1 MQIQTVSDQKRGCG
15 WRKPGGAYLR
25 FDGELSD
32 CGMFPIY
39 LTACPCC
46 GEGIKPSRSPR
57 WIEAKLIQKPCSKK
71 LSCTGCGPAKLSPE
85 EKVLLIFV
93 GTAHYPTPEAF
104 MREAARLGISRRLTN
119 GLPRG
124 FTVGETWV
132 VLAMSVQQADNKG
145 EVTRRNKAFAAFR
158 PDRVEYVVDPAKL
171 GQEEY
176 KKHLKGME
184 KKGYTLVQV
193 ERRESVQ
200 SKMFEI

>member
-25 FDGELSD
+25 LDGLPAD

-57 WIEAKLIQKPCSKK
+57 WIEAKLIQRECSIPG
-71 LSCTGCGPAKLSPE
+71 CGGCGPAKLPPD
-85 EKVLLIFV
+85 EKMLLIFI
-93 GTAHYPTPEAF
+93 GTSHYPTPEAF

-124 FTVGETWV
+124 FEIGKTWV
-132 VLAMSVQQADNKG
+132 VLAMKVGEAGPKG
-145 EVTRRNKAFAAFR
+145 EIAHKNKAFMIFR

-171 GQEEY
+171 GDEKYRE
-176 KKHLKGME
+176 KLERLE

-193 ERRESVQ
+193 ERREPTQ
-200 SKMFEI
+200 SKMFDQ